1 MEWTRLENES
11 EEHLLMRLAT
21 HKDEIGTWDD
31 IAAIMNELT
40 GKSHTESKWRKD
52 CKAYRQQGIN
62 FDDLYEDKSDNIS
75 STSSSNSSI
84 DLQRIELEKERKK
97 LQTEKIEYNKWLR
110 ENARD
115 EMIFEQIHNA
125 ISQLKPLSYPPVV
138 NEYAGDKEYLLCF
151 GDTHYGAEFEI
162 KGLSGEVINAYSPD
176 IFERRM
182 WELQAKVIDICG
194 KEEISVLNIVELGDF
209 LDGLLRISQLMR
221 LRYGVVDST
230 IHYSEFISKWLNNL
244 SAYVK
249 IRYQNTYG
257 NHDQLRML
265 GQPKNTFTDD
275 NMGKIISAF
284 IKCRLENNPNFEF
297 IENPTSYIYMNL
309 CGYNVLGI
317 HGEVKNME
325 KSLHEFSKMYGVKI
339 DYLLAGHLHHSKI
352 QDVGSDS
359 KVINIPSIIGTDPY
373 AQSLGKV
380 SDSGAN
386 LFVFEEGKGISCQ
399 YNIKL
404 N

>member
-1 MEWTRLENES
+1 MEWKRLEGES
-11 EEHLLMRLAT
+11 DEELLFRLGSQ
-21 HKDEIGTWDD
+21 KDLIGTWDD
-31 IAAIMNELT
+31 VAKIMNELT
-40 GKSHTESKWRKD
+40 GSEYTESKWRKQYNTFV
-52 CKAYRQQGIN
+52 KMFNANR
-62 FDDLYEDKSDNIS
+62 DKVTDISEYTDEIDNVRR
-75 STSSSNSSI
+75 N
-84 DLQRIELEKERKK
+84 LEKERKK

-115 EMIFEQIHNA
+115 EMIFDNISEA
-125 ISQLKPLSYPPVV
+125 ISKLEPLSSPIYIP
-138 NEYAGDKEYLLCF
+138 EIETDKEYLLCF

-162 KGLSGEVINAYSPD
+162 KGLFGEVINAYSPD

-194 KEEISVLNIVELGDF
+194 KEEINVLNIVELGDF
-209 LDGLLRISQLMR
+209 LDGMLRVSQLMR

-244 SAYVK
+244 SAFVK

-297 IENPTSYIYMNL
+297 IENPTNYIYMNL
-309 CGYNVLGI
+309 CDYNVLGI

-380 SDSGAN
+380 SNSGAN
-386 LFVFEEGKGISCQ
+386 LFVFETDNGISCQ